1 MLALIDAP
9 IPSLFVSTPIEFMP
23 LIIVDPPAAPF
34 ATLSL
39 RRNIGSV
46 ASTTSGFLN
55 SPYRVQAVFGDLGY
69 LKSSLNY

>member
-46 ASTTSGFLN
+46 ASSADGITAIREGRQEQVLFWW
-55 SPYRVQAVFGDLGY
+55 
-69 LKSSLNY
+69 